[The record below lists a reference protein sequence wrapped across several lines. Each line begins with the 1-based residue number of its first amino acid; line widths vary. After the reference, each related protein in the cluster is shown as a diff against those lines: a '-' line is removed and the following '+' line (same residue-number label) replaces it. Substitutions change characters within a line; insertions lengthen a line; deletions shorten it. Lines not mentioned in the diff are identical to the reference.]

1 MVAGLRSFLWR
12 YGMSVCLYL
21 VAFLLTD
28 ALWKFLQP
36 APVPLFFAAIL
47 AAFWGGFGP
56 GLFISI
62 VSALTIDFYFVPP
75 YDHFEWTPQNV
86 VRIGVFITVSSLISW
101 LNGTRKRLID
111 ERSRLLV
118 QVEGFNRDLRREV
131 IVATEK
137 LADANEELLANQQ
150 VLARSER
157 MAIIGQMAASLAHEI
172 GSPLHAISGHLEL
185 LGDYAPAGTESGRR
199 ITIIRQQLD
208 VIVGTVKK
216 LLEWTHKRNLECDS
230 VSILEVIDEVLWLV
244 APTLKRHSI
253 IAEVHAAEELPKLN
267 VDRKRLQHVFLNL
280 VNNSVE
286 AMPNGGRIDVTIR
299 CSESERM
306 EITFQDSGSGIE
318 PNAIQYLFE
327 PMWTTKSSGSG
338 FGLAIAREIVNQH
351 GGEIQVLKS
360 EHGAGFL
367 ITLPLTKSTTSERQQ
382 KAVSV

>member
-1 MVAGLRSFLWR
+1 
-12 YGMSVCLYL
+12 VCLYL
-21 VAFLLTD
+21 IAFLLTD
-28 ALWKFLQP
+28 VLWKFLQP

-62 VSALTIDFYFVPP
+62 ISALTIDFYFVPP

-86 VRIGVFITVSSLISW
+86 VRIGVFITTSSLISW

-118 QVEGFNRDLRREV
+118 QVEGFNQELRREV

-137 LADANEELLANQQ
+137 LADANEALLAGQQ

-185 LGDYAPAGTESGRR
+185 LGDHGPADNESGRR
-199 ITIIRQQLD
+199 IAIIRQQLD
-208 VIVGTVKK
+208 IIVATVKK
-216 LLEWTHKRNLECDS
+216 LLEWTHKRNLECDDT
-230 VSILEVIDEVLWLV
+230 SIPELIDEVIWLV
-244 APTLKRHSI
+244 TPTLKK
-253 IAEVHAAEELPKLN
+253 HAITARVNTIEELPKLN
-267 VDRKRLQHVFLNL
+267 VDRKRLQHVFINL
-280 VNNSVE
+280 INNSIE
-286 AMPNGGRIDVTIR
+286 AMPDGGRIDVTIR
-299 CSESERM
+299 ANEFERM

-351 GGEIQVLKS
+351 GGEIQVLTS
-360 EHGAGFL
+360 ENGAGFL
-367 ITLPLTKSTTSERQQ
+367 ITLPLMKAMAASAPKQ
-382 KAVSV
+382 KAVSL